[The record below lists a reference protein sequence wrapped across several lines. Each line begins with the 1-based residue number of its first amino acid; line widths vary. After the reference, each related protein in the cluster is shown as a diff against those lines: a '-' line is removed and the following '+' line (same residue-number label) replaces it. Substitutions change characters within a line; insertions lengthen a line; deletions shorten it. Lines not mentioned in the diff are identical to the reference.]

1 MNVADTADQ
10 LVLDEIKQRM
20 KEAKPP
26 VKPPIDFRTPHPEP
40 QRKRKTLA
48 PRKPKPANDEDLRK
62 LVEHFNTRRS

>member
-1 MNVADTADQ
+1 MNVAEQGTPAIEQ
-10 LVLDEIKQRM
+10 ST
-20 KEAKPP
+20 KEPKTPPKPL
-26 VKPPIDFRTPHPEP
+26 IDFRTPHPEP